1 MGPLD
6 VLGSLQTQAEQAIR
20 RRLEFLA
27 LHEFSVT
34 SGTLLLLS
42 GPHDALPSIKWE
54 QEYSP
59 RFPPFRGGGGGGRG
73 EDRKENYSEAWPRL
87 NSLQFRA
94 AQRRAPPSTPTAPG
108 PFPRSLSRWLWRS
121 APTPFL
127 RAQAPPWGR
136 SRRAA
141 RRLAAQHSGFLSPHR
156 QPRLGEGRTD
166 RGREPP
172 GQGSGELVSSSAAPP
187 PCCALPLDTAGHEDG
202 GAGVVPASDSLAG
215 GVWGALAKGGRL
227 KIIGGWGGWHW
238 KGGSG
243 EGCGLG
249 WGRSLGSCAPTT
261 RLAHWQVVGWGRHG
275 PILGWTAGISAVSG
289 LSGRRLPGSVMPGI
303 GSNNQHQ
310 TVSASSLPARHGG
323 AAPSRGGSRSPKAA
337 AARRERSCL
346 GGKGPQGRR
355 IRVPPHCE
363 IPLTAPTDPRETP
376 RVVVP
381 AERGRPASPKGRRAP
396 AAECRAPRTLRS
408 SGVPRSDSSGRSAPE
423 RLEWAQT
430 RAARSQEGAQGG
442 LPKVSESA
450 QAELPRRPEWRAG
463 RGRRSPPS
471 LSLMQTP
478 SFPLPPPPIRARLH
492 WRC

>member
-1 MGPLD
+1 MPCLPSNGNKNT
-6 VLGSLQTQAEQAIR
+6 VLGFPLSEVVVEGAGEKTVRKTIPKPGRVSTPFNFEQ
-20 RRLEFLA
+20 LK
-27 LHEFSVT
+27 
-34 SGTLLLLS
+34 GGPPPPLL
-42 GPHDALPSIKWE
+42 
-54 QEYSP
+54 
-59 RFPPFRGGGGGGRG
+59 
-73 EDRKENYSEAWPRL
+73 
-87 NSLQFRA
+87 
-94 AQRRAPPSTPTAPG
+94 QRRDPSRARSPAGCGGARPPPSCE
-108 PFPRSLSRWLWRS
+108 
-121 APTPFL
+121 L
-127 RAQAPPWGR
+127 R
-136 SRRAA
+136 
-141 RRLAAQHSGFLSPHR
+141 
-156 QPRLGEGRTD
+156 PRLGGGAGGRRGGSRRSTAGFCRLTGSRGSGKD
-166 RGREPP
+166 GRSRGREPP

-243 EGCGLG
+243 EGCELG
-249 WGRSLGSCAPTT
+249 WGSSLGSCAPTT

-423 RLEWAQT
+423 RLGWAQT
-430 RAARSQEGAQGG
+430 RAAGSQEGAQGG